1 MNYKEATLQDVP
13 RIVATIQ
20 ALRSLSPNV
29 HTTKTQT
36 NILRALPEEVL
47 AEVAYQLNLEMADK
61 LSGVTR

>member
-1 MNYKEATLQDVP
+1 MNYSEATLQDVP

-47 AEVAYQLNLEMADK
+47 AEVAYQLNPGLAER
-61 LSGVTR
+61 LSGTK